1 MANTKGIDVSEHN
14 NVFNWAT
21 VKKSGIQFAV
31 VRAGFGNTATQQDKK
46 FVEHMNGALNAG
58 MDVGV
63 YWFSYAR
70 SVDEAKK
77 EAEVC
82 LDVIKAYKNRI
93 TLPVFFDFEYKSE
106 EYAEKAGVTVDRRYV
121 TDVTRAF
128 CETVRNAGYIAGY
141 YTNQDYYKNKL
152 YPEELAD
159 YDLWLADYTGG
170 PEYICAIQQY
180 TSTGRVN
187 GIDDNVDMN
196 VCFKSY
202 STSKPVTPAGIA
214 VGSTVKIK
222 AGAVYSNGVKVPDS
236 VAGKEY
242 TVQQLNSSKALLR
255 EIVSWVDTKYL
266 TLVSGDTEKPADVAV
281 NVTYRVRA
289 GGKWYP
295 AVKNL
300 DDYAGKIGVAITDV
314 AIKASTG
321 KVKYRV
327 HIKGGAWLP
336 YVTGYDTGDA
346 ENGYAGDNKPIDAIE
361 VCYYGDTG
369 ATTYK
374 RAVYRVSP
382 VGESY
387 YPWQHDD
394 EKSAGQDGYAGNYG
408 RTIDRFQIVI
418 E

>member
-1 MANTKGIDVSEHN
+1 MAKTAAGLVEH
-14 NVFNWAT
+14 
-21 VKKSGIQFAV
+21 VKKCLEDGWGYVYGSIGQTCTESLLDQCAARYPANNLAGGAMRKAGEKWLGRKVADCSGIV
-31 VRAGFGNTATQQDKK
+31 
-46 FVEHMNGALNAG
+46 
-58 MDVGV
+58 
-63 YWFSYAR
+63 
-70 SVDEAKK
+70 
-77 EAEVC
+77 
-82 LDVIKAYKNRI
+82 KAY
-93 TLPVFFDFEYKSE
+93 LMS
-106 EYAEKAGVTVDRRYV
+106 
-121 TDVTRAF
+121 
-128 CETVRNAGYIAGY
+128 
-141 YTNQDYYKNKL
+141 
-152 YPEELAD
+152 
-159 YDLWLADYTGG
+159 DYTGG
-170 PEYICAIQQY
+170 PITYNAKYDSAVQYSNAKEKGLIGTMPDIPGIIVYMPGHVGVYIGGGLVIESAGTLYGVKQSTVKRSYVSGPWTHWYKCPYIEYSDTIEKP
-180 TSTGRVN
+180 G
-187 GIDDNVDMN
+187 GGKPDVDE
-196 VCFKSY
+196 
-202 STSKPVTPAGIA
+202 KPVAPAGIA

-242 TVQQLNSSKALLR
+242 TVQQLNGSKALLR

-281 NVTYRVRA
+281 NATYRVRA

-300 DDYAGKIGVAITDV
+300 DDYAGKFGVPITDV

-361 VCYYGDTG
+361 VCYYGSTG

>member
-1 MANTKGIDVSEHN
+1 MAKTAAGLVEH
-14 NVFNWAT
+14 
-21 VKKSGIQFAV
+21 VKKCLEDGWGYVYGSIGQTCTESLLDQCAARYPANNLAGGAMRKAGEKWLGRKVADCSGIV
-31 VRAGFGNTATQQDKK
+31 
-46 FVEHMNGALNAG
+46 
-58 MDVGV
+58 
-63 YWFSYAR
+63 
-70 SVDEAKK
+70 
-77 EAEVC
+77 
-82 LDVIKAYKNRI
+82 KAY
-93 TLPVFFDFEYKSE
+93 LMS
-106 EYAEKAGVTVDRRYV
+106 
-121 TDVTRAF
+121 
-128 CETVRNAGYIAGY
+128 
-141 YTNQDYYKNKL
+141 
-152 YPEELAD
+152 
-159 YDLWLADYTGG
+159 DYTGG
-170 PEYICAIQQY
+170 PITYNAKYDSAVQYSNAKEKGLIGTMPDIPGIIVYMPGHVGVYIGGGLVIESAGTLYGVKQSTVKRSYVSGPWTHWYKCPYIEYSDTIEKP
-180 TSTGRVN
+180 G
-187 GIDDNVDMN
+187 GGKPDVDE
-196 VCFKSY
+196 
-202 STSKPVTPAGIA
+202 KPVAPAGIA

-242 TVQQLNSSKALLR
+242 TVQQLNGSKALLR

-281 NVTYRVRA
+281 NATYRVRA

-300 DDYAGKIGVAITDV
+300 DDYAGKFGVPITDV

>member
-1 MANTKGIDVSEHN
+1 MAKTAAGLVEH
-14 NVFNWAT
+14 
-21 VKKSGIQFAV
+21 VKKCLEDGWGYVYGSIGQTCTESLLDQCAARYPANNLAGGAMRKAGEKWLGRKVADCSGIV
-31 VRAGFGNTATQQDKK
+31 
-46 FVEHMNGALNAG
+46 
-58 MDVGV
+58 
-63 YWFSYAR
+63 
-70 SVDEAKK
+70 
-77 EAEVC
+77 
-82 LDVIKAYKNRI
+82 KAY
-93 TLPVFFDFEYKSE
+93 LMS
-106 EYAEKAGVTVDRRYV
+106 
-121 TDVTRAF
+121 
-128 CETVRNAGYIAGY
+128 
-141 YTNQDYYKNKL
+141 
-152 YPEELAD
+152 
-159 YDLWLADYTGG
+159 DYTGG
-170 PEYICAIQQY
+170 PITYNAKYDSAVQYSNAKEKGLIGTMPDIPGIIVYMPGHVGVYIGGGLVIESAGTLYGVKQSTVKRSYVSGPWTHWYKCPYIEYSDTIEKP
-180 TSTGRVN
+180 G
-187 GIDDNVDMN
+187 GGKPDVDE
-196 VCFKSY
+196 
-202 STSKPVTPAGIA
+202 KPVAPAGIA

-242 TVQQLNSSKALLR
+242 TVQQLNGSKALLR

-281 NVTYRVRA
+281 NATYRVRA

-300 DDYAGKIGVAITDV
+300 DDYAGKFGVPITDV

-394 EKSAGQDGYAGNYG
+394 EKNAGQDGYAGNYG